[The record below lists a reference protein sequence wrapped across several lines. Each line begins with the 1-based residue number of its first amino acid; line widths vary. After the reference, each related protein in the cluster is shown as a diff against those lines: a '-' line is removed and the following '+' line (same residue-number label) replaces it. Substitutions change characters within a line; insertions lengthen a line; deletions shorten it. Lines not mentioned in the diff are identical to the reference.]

1 MFLLSRFK
9 IYGHSMEPTIKN
21 GETVL
26 ASSLPY
32 LFSKPKIGDIAVF
45 VKEEKMFIKRI
56 VKIDPSVAGGKY
68 FVSGDNKKD
77 SLDSRKIGLVERSGI
92 VGKVILLI

>member
-1 MFLLSRFK
+1 MLLLSRFT

-26 ASSLPY
+26 ASSIPF
-32 LFSKPKIGDIAVF
+32 LFSNPKVGDVVVF
-45 VKEEKMFIKRI
+45 KKNEKVFIKRI
-56 VKIDPSVAGGKY
+56 TKIDGEKY
-68 FVSGDNKKD
+68 FVGGDNKKD

-92 VGKVILLI
+92 AGKVILLI